1 MASKFR
7 IDDNVYA
14 SMLDY
19 MHALAEGERTGSHK
33 DVAFI
38 NDDFWLQDTAVIEN
52 IERRHGEWN
61 IYLVFAHHLKPL
73 KFIKRKIVNFVCP
86 KKAAMAAH
94 YMRRLAAKDQRGTL
108 VVNNALITQSFN

>member
-1 MASKFR
+1 MGSKCR
-7 IDDNVYA
+7 IDETVYA

-19 MHALAEGERTGSHK
+19 IHTLATCEQYGSPK
-33 DVAFI
+33 DAAFI

-52 IERRHGEWN
+52 IECRNGEWN
-61 IYLVFAHHLKPL
+61 IYLVFAHHLKPM

-86 KKAAMAAH
+86 KRAALAAH

-108 VVNNALITQSFN
+108 VVSNKQITQSFN